1 MNKSISIL
9 MPIYNGIEFI
19 EESIS
24 TIKYQTYKNWEL
36 IIGING
42 YDANSAVYEIAKK
55 YESIN
60 NTNNTNNTINKIR
73 VYDLVGIKGKS
84 NALNKMLEYCN
95 YDWIALLDVDDKWL
109 PKKLESQMP
118 YMNEYDVIATQ
129 CKYFGDS
136 TTIPYIPPGDITA
149 NNFNFLQSN
158 PIINSSVLLK
168 KELCYWDENW
178 DGVEDYDLWLKLWQQ
193 SKKFYNVKGVQVMHR
208 IHRASAF
215 NANGNNLKVKDLLN
229 KYQPLAMSLYRR

>member
-1 MNKSISIL
+1 

-24 TIKYQTYKNWEL
+24 TIRYQTYKHWEL

-42 YDANSAVYEIAKK
+42 YQANSAVYEIAKK
-55 YESIN
+55 YD
-60 NTNNTNNTINKIR
+60 NTNNTTDTTDTINTIR

-109 PKKLESQMP
+109 PKKLESQIN
-118 YMNEYDVIATQ
+118 YMNDYDVIATQ
-129 CKYFGDS
+129 CKYFGDAKA
-136 TTIPYIPPGDITA
+136 IPNIPLGNITA
-149 NNFNFLQSN
+149 HNFNFLQFN
-158 PIINSSVLLK
+158 PVINSSVLLK
-168 KELCYWDENW
+168 KELCYWDEKW
-178 DGVEDYDLWLKLWQQ
+178 DGVEDYHLWLKLWRQ
-193 SKKFYNVKGVQVMHR
+193 SKKFYNVEGVQVMHR

-215 NANGNNLKVKDLLN
+215 NASGNNLKVKDLLN
-229 KYQPLAMSLYRR
+229 KYN